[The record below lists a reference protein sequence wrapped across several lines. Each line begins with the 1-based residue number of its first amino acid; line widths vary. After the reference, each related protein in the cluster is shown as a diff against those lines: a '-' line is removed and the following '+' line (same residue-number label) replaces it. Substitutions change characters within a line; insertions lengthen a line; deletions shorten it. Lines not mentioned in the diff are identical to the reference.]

1 MSNAQKIIK
10 AALEARTVADAEA
23 LQRLIEKD
31 VGGKIR
37 TTHSV
42 TVGTTSA

>member
-23 LQRLIEKD
+23 VQRLIEKES
-31 VGGKIR
+31 VAIR
-37 TTHSV
+37 TT
-42 TVGTTSA
+42 AR